1 MKSTKSAGRYAK
13 ALLELA
19 LDQKKIEVIESNMQ
33 QILTVAEEAHDF
45 QVFLNSPLIKVDK
58 KIEVIKSIFGN
69 FDALSISF
77 LELVSNN
84 GRESYI
90 TEIAHSFLNK
100 LKEHRLRDGAYTW
113 GLFEDTSKSGRFIE
127 YFMVESWLEHLRQ
140 HERVTHADAEV
151 QATARSYHRG
161 PDRPKVDHYIAANL
175 AKWGQ
180 K

>member
-77 LELVSNN
+77 LELVANN

-90 TEIAHSFLNK
+90 TEIAHSFLNQ
-100 LKEHRLRDGAYTW
+100 LKEHRGIVPVTIISAQKLDAKTK
-113 GLFEDTSKSGRFIE
+113 EQITSKISASIQGTLEITENVDESLIGGFIVR
-127 YFMVESWLEHLRQ
+127 MGDHQ
-140 HERVTHADAEV
+140 IDASVSNQLNRLKQELV
-151 QATARSYHRG
+151 
-161 PDRPKVDHYIAANL
+161 K
-175 AKWGQ
+175 
-180 K
+180 

>member
-19 LDQKKIEVIESNMQ
+19 LDQNKIEVIESNMQ

-84 GRESYI
+84 GRESFI
-90 TEIAHSFLNK
+90 TEIAHSFLNQ
-100 LKEHRLRDGAYTW
+100 LKEHRGIVPVTIISAQKLDAKTK
-113 GLFEDTSKSGRFIE
+113 EQITSKISASIQGTLEITENVDESLIGGFIVR
-127 YFMVESWLEHLRQ
+127 MGDHQ
-140 HERVTHADAEV
+140 IDASVSNQLNRLKQELV
-151 QATARSYHRG
+151 
-161 PDRPKVDHYIAANL
+161 K
-175 AKWGQ
+175 
-180 K
+180 

>member
-19 LDQKKIEVIESNMQ
+19 LDQNKIEVIESNMQ

-77 LELVSNN
+77 LELVANN

-90 TEIAHSFLNK
+90 TEIAHSFLNQ
-100 LKEHRLRDGAYTW
+100 LKEHQGIVPVTIISAQKLDAKTK
-113 GLFEDTSKSGRFIE
+113 EQITSKISASIQGTLEITENVDESLIGGFIVR
-127 YFMVESWLEHLRQ
+127 MGDHQ
-140 HERVTHADAEV
+140 IDASVSNQLNRLKQELV
-151 QATARSYHRG
+151 
-161 PDRPKVDHYIAANL
+161 K
-175 AKWGQ
+175 
-180 K
+180 

>member
-19 LDQKKIEVIESNMQ
+19 LDQNKIEVIESNMQ

-90 TEIAHSFLNK
+90 TEVAHSFLNQ
-100 LKEHRLRDGAYTW
+100 LKEHRGIVPVTIISAQILDAKTK
-113 GLFEDTSKSGRFIE
+113 EQITSKISASIQGTLEITENVDESLIGGFIVR
-127 YFMVESWLEHLRQ
+127 MGDHQ
-140 HERVTHADAEV
+140 IDASVSNQLNRLKQELV
-151 QATARSYHRG
+151 
-161 PDRPKVDHYIAANL
+161 K
-175 AKWGQ
+175 
-180 K
+180 

>member
-19 LDQKKIEVIESNMQ
+19 LDLKKIEVIESNMQ

-58 KIEVIKSIFGN
+58 KIEVINSIFGN

-77 LELVSNN
+77 LELVANN

-90 TEIAHSFLNK
+90 TEIAHSFLNQ
-100 LKEHRLRDGAYTW
+100 LKEHRGIVPVTIISAQKLDAKTK
-113 GLFEDTSKSGRFIE
+113 EQITSKISASIQGTLEITENVDESLIGGFIVR
-127 YFMVESWLEHLRQ
+127 MGDHQ
-140 HERVTHADAEV
+140 IDASVSNQLNRLKQELV
-151 QATARSYHRG
+151 
-161 PDRPKVDHYIAANL
+161 K
-175 AKWGQ
+175 
-180 K
+180 

>member
-19 LDQKKIEVIESNMQ
+19 LDQNKIEVIESNMQ

-90 TEIAHSFLNK
+90 TEIAHSFLNQ
-100 LKEHRLRDGAYTW
+100 LKEHRGIVPVTIISAQKLDAKTK
-113 GLFEDTSKSGRFIE
+113 EQITSKISASIQGTLEITENVDESLIGGFIVR
-127 YFMVESWLEHLRQ
+127 MGDHQ
-140 HERVTHADAEV
+140 IDASVSNQLNRLKQELV
-151 QATARSYHRG
+151 
-161 PDRPKVDHYIAANL
+161 K
-175 AKWGQ
+175 
-180 K
+180 

>member
-1 MKSTKSAGRYAK
+1 M
-13 ALLELA
+13 LELA

-77 LELVSNN
+77 LELVANN

-90 TEIAHSFLNK
+90 TEIAHSFLNQ
-100 LKEHRLRDGAYTW
+100 LKEHRGIVPVTIISAKKLDAKTK
-113 GLFEDTSKSGRFIE
+113 EQITSKISASIQGTLEITENVDESLIGGFIVR
-127 YFMVESWLEHLRQ
+127 MGDHQ
-140 HERVTHADAEV
+140 IDASVSNQLNRLKQELV
-151 QATARSYHRG
+151 
-161 PDRPKVDHYIAANL
+161 K
-175 AKWGQ
+175 
-180 K
+180 